1 MTCALRAEYEASYA
15 EAQDKAARIIWQ
27 SIKRGPDGAPDWDAH
42 EWTRP
47 GGWVF
52 LRGDESVS
60 FNPME
65 WERNHDRS

>member
-1 MTCALRAEYEASYA
+1 MTCALRAEYEAAYSK
-15 EAQDKAARIIWQ
+15 AQERAARLIWQ
-27 SIKRGPDGAPDWDAH
+27 SIKRGPDGAPDWDAE

-52 LRGDESVS
+52 RRGDESVS

-65 WERNHDRS
+65 WAEE